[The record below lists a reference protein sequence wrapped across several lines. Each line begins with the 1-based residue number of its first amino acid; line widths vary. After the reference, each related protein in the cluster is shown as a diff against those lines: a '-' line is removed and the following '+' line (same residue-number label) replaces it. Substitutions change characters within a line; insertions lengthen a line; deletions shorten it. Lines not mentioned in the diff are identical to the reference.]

1 MAAMGEKG
9 VVMRGFPLAAYGLL
23 VLLLMPW
30 NPAWAQATAAE
41 ILVGYNSEADR
52 KAAETELAA
61 SKDRLKVRGQ
71 NLESLRVQAISD
83 KALRLQVGLPA
94 ALKAEIA
101 KTPSAEA
108 AILTELASQLKRAD
122 KRIVYAHPNW
132 ILSGPMPIPRGG
144 VAPVERREAAGP
156 QPKETASAPRK
167 EAAAAPERKEASAAP
182 DRKHDKRVAKK
193 TKARVAHKG
202 RRAKL
207 ASARRCRCWQE
218 AAWVAPCSV
227 RHKAAWRVARW
238 R

>member
-1 MAAMGEKG
+1 M
-9 VVMRGFPLAAYGLL
+9 LAAF
-23 VLLLMPW
+23 VLMPCG
-30 NPAWAQATAAE
+30 PVSAQQTAAE

-52 KAAETELAA
+52 RAAETEFAG

-71 NLESLRVQAISD
+71 SLESLRVQAISD

-108 AILTELASQLKRAD
+108 TILTELASQLKRAD

-132 ILSGPMPIPRGG
+132 ILSGPMPIPRGA
-144 VAPVERREAAGP
+144 VAPVERREAAAP

-167 EAAAAPERKEASAAP
+167 EATAAPPGKGG
-182 DRKHDKRVAKK
+182 KRIAKATK
-193 TKARVAHKG
+193 THVAHKG